1 MLYTRKK
8 KSIIETCTQN
18 DIVFDPQ
25 FMVSDTA
32 RAIVNLIKKA
42 FPNCQYLMCWF
53 HSEEPLIEIQESNY
67 MMRTSQLNKN
77 NKKNFYI
84 ILKNDFF

>member
-1 MLYTRKK
+1 MSMLYTRKK

-25 FMVSDTA
+25 FMVWDAA
-32 RAIVNLIKKA
+32 RDIVNLIKKA

-53 HSEEPLIEIQESNY
+53 HLKINVRKRKNLIAAVKY
-67 MMRTSQLNKN
+67 RRVLNEKN
-77 NKKNFYI
+77 
-84 ILKNDFF
+84 